1 MNKKII
7 TVALLMLTFAY
18 INLQATLTPLHH
30 AARNGDLDE
39 IVNLVESCVYDVNVQ
54 NNVGDDADNATPL
67 HHAAATGNYQCV
79 EMLIVLDA
87 DVHAVTKQ
95 GATPLHCAAAN
106 GHVECMRMLLMN
118 GADINAKA
126 DDSWTPIFSAV
137 GHGQAES
144 LKELLFHG
152 AITHECDADGYSLL
166 RVACERYETG
176 KISKECQTILLKHE
190 CELICSKKPQASL

>member
-1 MNKKII
+1 MNKKIM
-7 TVALLMLTFAY
+7 TVALLLLTFTY
-18 INLQATLTPLHH
+18 VNLQATITPLHQ
-30 AARNGDLDE
+30 AARNGDCNE
-39 IVNLVESCVYDVNVQ
+39 IAHLVESGAYDVNVQ
-54 NNVGDDADNATPL
+54 HNGCDDADNATPL
-67 HHAAATGNYQCV
+67 HHAAATGNYECV
-79 EMLIVLDA
+79 EMLLALDA

-106 GHVECMRMLLMN
+106 GHVKCMRMLLMN

-152 AITHECDADGYSLL
+152 AIAHEYDTDGYSLL
-166 RVACERYETG
+166 RVAHERYEAG
-176 KISKECQTILLKHE
+176 KISKECLTILLKHE
-190 CELICSKKPQASL
+190 CEFLRSKTQASL